1 MNTFSVKSLICRTL
15 RVAKENAFFV
25 LFFVYR
31 VLAIVFPGNPV
42 PVASCPVLFL
52 AVLLCF
58 HKNHLKIIRTEAL
71 CILLSLL
78 NTVPLALAGLA
89 DSGVYTE
96 RSVIRSGLG
105 TGHPNW
111 LSADLFYL
119 LVLLYIGHIVRERK
133 WQLVLTAC
141 VYAVCEY
148 VTRTRTVSYLCLLF
162 VAVLFMEWLRKQKR
176 ASEGAL
182 SLVLR
187 VTDYLAVFAFPVVCA
202 VSLVLVYCYQKGY
215 GFANKINMLLANRV
229 YLACD
234 RILVYGITPFGS
246 LFQEVKAGGTEME
259 YVTILVRM
267 GVAGLTVFGVLWV
280 LLSLRCLR
288 NGKRRLLYALAL
300 YAVNGITEQSMLSD
314 TGIVFFFLVLADLT
328 NAVPEEPVL
337 SDPNTQIVRAASV
350 VAPAAGAVCLMPY
363 LFERMRTVVQLV
375 PGSHRGAVLHI
386 RVWVAFFL
394 LLVLAGSIVLLIR
407 SALLKKTPVRNAV
420 YAAAGCLV
428 ILLIHFIYGGS
439 VLRKGAAGVQELL
452 DADAKAIEVIL
463 SSKTGVFY
471 ADPYPVLYRQ
481 RFPGISRSVL
491 SGKDLARTKNAT
503 VLTDIGLD
511 GDNTFQTQGFL
522 YIPVSDAHAVYS
534 NDEPVIAAL
543 QEAGFPVSPFFNR
556 RIHVDLEQCA
566 KDSYLVYEASFPGIV
581 IDQAS
586 EVEEQRAQNI
596 WSDFNKLYCG
606 YYEVTF
612 TCRLLWPEENA
623 PDEYCILGVNYSL
636 ADEIAQDILTVEEA
650 GENNYVIKTVP
661 FYVPYSLHGYN
672 VSFSVYGGNIRRL
685 VVEDISFVRVG

>member
-1 MNTFSVKSLICRTL
+1 MV
-15 RVAKENAFFV
+15 
-25 LFFVYR
+25 FFVYR
-31 VLAIVFPGNPV
+31 VLVVVFPGSPV
-42 PVASCPVLFL
+42 PVVSYPVLFF
-52 AVLLCF
+52 AALLCF
-58 HKNHLKIIRTEAL
+58 RKDHLKIIRVEAL
-71 CILLSLL
+71 CILLRLL
-78 NTVPLALAGLA
+78 RTVPLALAGLA

-96 RSVIRSGLG
+96 RAVIRSGLG

-119 LVLLYIGHIVRERK
+119 LVLLYIGHIVLERK
-133 WQLVLTAC
+133 WQLVLTVC

-148 VTRTRTVSYLCLLF
+148 VTRTRTVSFLCFLFAALLF
-162 VAVLFMEWLRKQKR
+162 LEWLGNRKS

-187 VTDYLAVFAFPVVCA
+187 VTDYLAVLAFPLVCTA
-202 VSLVLVYCYQKGY
+202 CLVLVHCYQKGY
-215 GFANKINMLLANRV
+215 GFANRINLLLANRI
-229 YLACD
+229 YLASD
-234 RILVYGITPFGS
+234 RILEYGITPFGT

-267 GVAGLTVFGVLWV
+267 GVAGLTVFGILWV
-280 LLSLRCLR
+280 FLSLRCLR
-288 NGKRRLLYALAL
+288 GGKRRLLYALAL
-300 YAVNGITEQSMLSD
+300 YAVNGVTEQSMLSD
-314 TGIVFFFLVLADLT
+314 TGIVFFFLVLADLA
-328 NAVPEEPVL
+328 NAVPEEPARADAKTRVL
-337 SDPNTQIVRAASV
+337 RSVTASFS
-350 VAPAAGAVCLMPY
+350 AAGVICLMPY
-363 LFERMRTVVQLV
+363 VLERMRTVVQLA
-375 PGSHRGAVLHI
+375 PESCREPVLQI
-386 RVWVAFFL
+386 RVWAAFFL
-394 LLVLAGSIVLLIR
+394 LTLLAGSLASLVR
-407 SALLKKTPVRNAV
+407 TALLKKPPARKVL
-420 YAAAGCLV
+420 YAAAGCLAV
-428 ILLIHFIYGGS
+428 LLIHFVYGES
-439 VLRKGAAGVQELL
+439 ILRKGAAGVQELL